1 MTNSLPLF
9 DSNAFQSQSQS
20 SLGPSF
26 STEMLAYARLADI
39 GHFDELRQAPGQ
51 LRDQWQA
58 FASHVKVPWHQL
70 GQQQT
75 AVQRK
80 ILEDGV
86 TYSVYNDPQGSSRP
100 WSLEVLP
107 MLIGPND
114 WAIIEQ
120 GVLQRARL
128 LNAIAT
134 DVYSERRLLREAQL
148 PAAMVLGHPGYLRGL
163 HGTTP
168 PGGIY
173 LHVMALD
180 LVRGPDG
187 AWWVVSQRT
196 QAPSGL
202 GYVMHN
208 RLIISG
214 QFPQAF
220 RQMQVQHLASSY
232 RSLLDTLETLS
243 TACAEG
249 GTPNL
254 AFWTPG
260 PYNETYF
267 EHAYLAR
274 YLGLPLVEGG
284 DLMVRDDRVY
294 LKTAQGLVRIH
305 GLLRR
310 LDDDFCDPLELRP
323 DSTLGVS
330 GLMQAV
336 RSGHVV
342 VSNALGTSFLESPA
356 MHGFLPALSTHL
368 LNEPL
373 SLPSLPTWWCGES
386 AAWQNVASQ
395 LHGKVIRP
403 TYPPM
408 YSPSGAVGSRP
419 HFEAVLGPRLS
430 PAEQQAWRERIER
443 DPDAYT
449 AQHFL
454 PYSQTPVWQGNQL
467 AMRGASLRVYA
478 LAQADGTWQVLPGGM
493 TRIATREAGPVSMQ
507 LGGSSMDT
515 WVMNGRPVDTFTM
528 LNKTTQVAEIKALVD
543 RQRPVASRVAE
554 QLFWMGRYTERAEMQ
569 VRMLKTLQGALSA
582 SPETQSTLLPAWVAL
597 ARNQGL
603 LLPIPVDTP
612 APAMSLA
619 ALEAALIQGVVLT
632 EGKAQAGGLPSNLLA
647 LQRLA
652 QVLRER
658 MSPEHDRLIRH
669 LHADFDTQIQAVWA
683 DQAPTSLSAMEDALE
698 RLAIQIVAITGSQ
711 SDHMTRDVG
720 WRFLTLGRWIER
732 LGSLTTML
740 DIFIAHDAWHQA
752 AGFDALL
759 KLLDSQITF
768 TTRFQR
774 RFEWKTLVATVVIDD
789 TNLRALAGI
798 IRRLR
803 SQLLQL
809 PEQAG
814 PLNNLLDLLPQESVA
829 FPFEQLVDEQ
839 TGIQAMQ
846 GLCQRLSQASW
857 RLSDELALRYF
868 VHAEPT
874 AQTISV

>member
-1 MTNSLPLF
+1 
-9 DSNAFQSQSQS
+9 
-20 SLGPSF
+20 
-26 STEMLAYARLADI
+26 MLAYARMADI
-39 GHFDELRQAPGQ
+39 GHFDELRQGPGQ

-58 FASHVKVPWHQL
+58 FASNVKVPWHQL

-75 AVQRK
+75 AIQRK

-86 TYSVYNDPQGSSRP
+86 TYSVYNDPQGNSRP

-134 DVYSERRLLREAQL
+134 DVYSERRLLHDAQL

-180 LVRGPDG
+180 LVRAPDG

-208 RLIISG
+208 RLIISS

-232 RSLLDTLETLS
+232 RGLLDTLQTLS
-243 TACAEG
+243 IPCAEG
-249 GTPNL
+249 DTPNI

-336 RSGHVV
+336 RSGNVV

-373 SLPSLPTWWCGES
+373 SLPSLPTWWCGEA
-386 AAWQNVASQ
+386 AAWQNVADQ
-395 LHGKVIRP
+395 FDGKVIRP

-408 YSPSGAVGSRP
+408 YSPSGTVDSRP
-419 HFEAVLGPRLS
+419 SFDAVMGPRLS
-430 PAEQQAWRERIER
+430 PAEQKAWRERIER
-443 DPDAYT
+443 DPEAYT

-478 LAQADGTWQVLPGGM
+478 LAQADGTWTVLPGGM
-493 TRIATREAGPVSMQ
+493 TRIAARDAGPVSMQ

-528 LNKTTQVAEIKALVD
+528 LNKSTQVAEIKALVD
-543 RQRPVASRVAE
+543 KQRPVASRVAE

-569 VRMLKTLQGALSA
+569 LRMLQTIQSSFSAAPDSQTL
-582 SPETQSTLLPAWVAL
+582 LLPAWVAL

-603 LLPIPVDTP
+603 LLSDPMDVPEQT
-612 APAMSLA
+612 MSLA
-619 ALEAALIQGVVLT
+619 DFESALVQGLMLT
-632 EGKAQAGGLPSNLLA
+632 NGEPQPGSLPFNLLE

-652 QVLRER
+652 QLSRER
-658 MSPEHDRLIRH
+658 ISPEHDRLVRSIPS
-669 LHADFDTQIQAVWA
+669 DFDAQVQAA
-683 DQAPTSLSAMEDALE
+683 LTDHASLGLSALHDAFE
-698 RLAIQIVAITGSQ
+698 RLAIQIVAVTGGQ
-711 SDHMTRDVG
+711 SDHMTRDIG
-720 WRFLTLGRWIER
+720 WRFLTLGRRIER

-740 DIFIAHDAWHQA
+740 DIFIAHGAWQHA
-752 AGFDALL
+752 IGFEALL

-774 RFEWKTLVATVVIDD
+774 RFEWQTLVATVVIDD

-798 IRRLR
+798 MRRLR

-814 PLNNLLDLLPQESVA
+814 PLSKLLDLLPQESVT
-829 FPFEQLVDEQ
+829 FPFEKLVDEQ
-839 TGIQAMQ
+839 EGIQVTQ
-846 GLCQRLSQASW
+846 SLCQRLAQASW

-868 VHAEPT
+868 VHAEPS
-874 AQTISV
+874 APTISV